1 MNTQKQTPKTIA
13 DQLREHN
20 TESIFVKINRF
31 HYDIRIVTH
40 ERYGMLQEIEAVP
53 RRNGDTACNMDTQDY
68 RYTHG
73 GHTYRLAVELCNAV
87 FAAL

>member
-20 TESIFVKINRF
+20 KSIFVKINRF

-53 RRNGDTACNMDTQDY
+53 RRSGDTACNMDTQDY

-87 FAAL
+87 FDAL